1 MRLCGGEIL
10 YQNLGIEVRVGWST
24 FLLLGQMI
32 SGGSFPT
39 EIVFSAWLRF
49 GWGLKCLRNV
59 ILDRGNKSSLLSRIW
74 RDWGI
79 LVCPWPIYGGH
90 YQDSLSIRP

>member
-39 EIVFSAWLRF
+39 
-49 GWGLKCLRNV
+49 
-59 ILDRGNKSSLLSRIW
+59 
-74 RDWGI
+74 
-79 LVCPWPIYGGH
+79 
-90 YQDSLSIRP
+90 